1 MSLWIVKPLFAVP
14 DYDGLI
20 RFGRDLKIIRPAAIL
35 EQMADKI
42 SDHLN
47 MPDLW
52 DDLSFL
58 KDAISASLSR
68 ACARKPVFVTV
79 DVKRDKKRKSDKH
92 LK

>member
-52 DDLSFL
+52 NDLSFL

-68 ACARKPVFVTV
+68 ACDRKPVFVTV